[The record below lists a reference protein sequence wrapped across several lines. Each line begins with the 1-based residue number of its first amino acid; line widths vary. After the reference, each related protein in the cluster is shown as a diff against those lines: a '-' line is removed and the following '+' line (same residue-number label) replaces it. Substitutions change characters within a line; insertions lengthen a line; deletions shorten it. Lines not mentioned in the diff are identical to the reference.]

1 MVPTSRI
8 PTFQEWKNEFENTFV
23 AWLVKA
29 WWWLWQVTG
38 FCRNCWNS
46 TSTNRHVEHSFPSTL
61 VYFPSLFWMV
71 FLPGHWVKLC
81 WTLQDLKN
89 FGELDWLCWSA
100 FHGLFQSGVPVHG
113 WLVYK
118 SGAMQLKKTGQ
129 PDFKKD
135 LGCFAEGN
143 SKQVAMCDHPK
154 NPVLT
159 WWYQQWWVL
168 VTHWW
173 HKSVTQ
179 QGLVGSWGVDWLLL
193 HSASGGWH
201 GSTHGHTQ
209 RCLALNWMNDAFES
223 WMRMCSGPS
232 ILGCKTNVN
241 IVIGMWICMIHPIMM
256 LVYGWRLMIHHSRD
270 LLRDVGH
277 YWNRLN
283 GLGVV
288 RHSVFGFRGLA
299 VQSIAAYVERPAP
312 GAGDGHKQPASCWLQ
327 HFIQLSIW

>member
-46 TSTNRHVEHSFPSTL
+46 TSRNRNVEHSFPSTL

-71 FLPGHWVKLC
+71 LC

-118 SGAMQLKKTGQ
+118 WGLHLKKTGQ

-135 LGCFAEGN
+135 LGCFAKGN
-143 SKQVAMCDHPK
+143 SKQVANVWSPKESSPNLVIPTMMGFGDTLVTQICDTARACGILRCGLTTAAFRK
-154 NPVLT
+154 WRLT
-159 WWYQQWWVL
+159 WIRAR
-168 VTHWW
+168 
-173 HKSVTQ
+173 S
-179 QGLVGSWGVDWLLL
+179 
-193 HSASGGWH
+193 HSAVSCLELDERRIRELNADVQWPFNPWMQNKCEYCNWDVDMYDTSNHDACLWLKVNDPPFTGFIARCWPLLKP
-201 GSTHGHTQ
+201 TQ
-209 RCLALNWMNDAFES
+209 W
-223 WMRMCSGPS
+223 
-232 ILGCKTNVN
+232 
-241 IVIGMWICMIHPIMM
+241 
-256 LVYGWRLMIHHSRD
+256 SR
-270 LLRDVGH
+270 R
-277 YWNRLN
+277 
-283 GLGVV
+283 
-288 RHSVFGFRGLA
+288 S
-299 VQSIAAYVERPAP
+299 
-312 GAGDGHKQPASCWLQ
+312 
-327 HFIQLSIW
+327 

>member
-1 MVPTSRI
+1 MDYFNPGYQCMDGWYTSGACISRRLVSRI
-8 PTFQEWKNEFENTFV
+8 SRKTWDVLPK
-23 AWLVKA
+23 
-29 WWWLWQVTG
+29 VTA
-38 FCRNCWNS
+38 
-46 TSTNRHVEHSFPSTL
+46 NRWP
-61 VYFPSLFWMV
+61 
-71 FLPGHWVKLC
+71 
-81 WTLQDLKN
+81 
-89 FGELDWLCWSA
+89 
-100 FHGLFQSGVPVHG
+100 
-113 WLVYK
+113 
-118 SGAMQLKKTGQ
+118 
-129 PDFKKD
+129 
-135 LGCFAEGN
+135 
-143 SKQVAMCDHPK
+143 MCDHPK

-201 GSTHGHTQ
+201 GSAHGHTQ

-327 HFIQLSIW
+327 HFIQLSVYMIVYEILRESHVCI